1 MSFAK
6 TVKEEMTTI
15 PVNQSEML
23 AEISAFFHL
32 SCEYQQ
38 TDNGPVIEYNSRN
51 ATVAIRFL
59 KLLRSLYPSDV
70 KLDVKD
76 EKVLTHRKTIK
87 IKILSPVDQI
97 VSEHSLENK
106 DLLVD
111 TPEDKKAYL
120 RAAFLIGGSVNSP
133 KTSNYHLEIYA
144 RNSEDILFIQSLMN
158 YFELNAKIIR
168 RRNGFIAYIKDAEQI
183 ANFLIITKAQ
193 NSLFKFEDIRIKRD
207 FNNSINRIINCEV
220 ANEQKVMESSAR
232 QVDDINY
239 VKKHL
244 TLEALNPKLREAA
257 DLRLENPDLSL
268 SELEEA
274 YFLKYGKKISR
285 SGLNHRFIKIREL
298 REKDE
303 GENYKYRL
311 ITID

>member
-38 TDNGPVIEYNSRN
+38 TDNGPVIVYNSRN

-97 VSEHSLENK
+97 ASEHSIENK

-158 YFELNAKIIR
+158 YFDLNAKIIR

-220 ANEQKVMESSAR
+220 ANEQKVIESAAR

-244 TLEALNPKLREAA
+244 TLEALNPRLREAA

-303 GENYKYRL
+303 G
-311 ITID
+311 

>member
-38 TDNGPVIEYNSRN
+38 TDNGPVIVYNSRN

-144 RNSEDILFIQSLMN
+144 RNSKDILFIQSLMN
-158 YFELNAKIIR
+158 YFDLNAKIIR

-220 ANEQKVMESSAR
+220 ANEQKVMESAAR

-244 TLEALNPKLREAA
+244 TLEALNPRLREAA

-303 GENYKYRL
+303 G
-311 ITID
+311 